1 MKIAEEIRITD
12 LETLKV
18 ISAPLRVQI
27 LERIGLASN
36 ADQLT
41 TVKQL
46 SEDLDI
52 PPTKLY
58 YHINLLEKHGLIQIA
73 ETKVVSGIIEKYYQI
88 AAQRI
93 RADLDIS
100 KNTNIDRNEGMALAH
115 SSIATMF
122 DAAKIN
128 VEKSFQC
135 RLEETQEG
143 EPESVAMLT
152 SQTLMQ
158 LSPEQAQD
166 FISRVN
172 DLISEFEEIKNPEGL
187 AFGLTVLFNPNYH
200 IKVPQNDEQISNPEN
215 FQDDLAKIEKTST
228 RIPPQL

>member
-27 LERIGLASN
+27 LEWIGLASD
-36 ADQLT
+36 AGQLT

-88 AAQRI
+88 AAKRI

-100 KNTNIDRNEGMALAH
+100 KNATIDRDEGIALTL
-115 SSIATMF
+115 SSLKIMF
-122 DAAKIN
+122 DKAYMN
-128 VEKSFQC
+128 VEKSLQH
-135 RLEETQEG
+135 RMQESDEEQET
-143 EPESVAMLT
+143 ATMLT
-152 SQTLMQ
+152 SQAMMQ
-158 LSPEQAQD
+158 LSLEQAEN
-166 FISRVN
+166 FIAEVN
-172 DLISEFEEIKNPEGL
+172 QLINEYTRINNPDGL
-187 AFGLTVLFNPNYH
+187 AFGLTIVFNPNYH
-200 IKVPQNDEQISNPEN
+200 IEIPKNDAQSLSSGN
-215 FQDDLAKIEKTST
+215 FQDPLSPRKNKGV